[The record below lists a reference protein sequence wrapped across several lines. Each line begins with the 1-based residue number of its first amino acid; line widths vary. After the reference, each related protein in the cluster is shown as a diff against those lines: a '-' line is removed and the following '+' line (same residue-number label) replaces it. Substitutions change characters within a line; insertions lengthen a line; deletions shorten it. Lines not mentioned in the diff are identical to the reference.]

1 MQYVKRSIRVS
12 NARLYEAEIV
22 EDTRAETGQARGA
35 HPAPLRAP
43 HPAPLRTVA
52 PLWDVTAKRDAATQ
66 R

>member
-35 HPAPLRAP
+35 HPAPARA
-43 HPAPLRTVA
+43 TA
-52 PLWDVTAKRDAATQ
+52 PLWDVTSKRDAATQ